1 MGIRKDTGNRPQ
13 GAQRCLK
20 IAANRVGSVYR
31 GAVDYPTCTEL
42 NKTSSIL
49 FNLAYC
55 LKALLPAGIGG
66 FMVADRFEEV
76 KIEQNRNQFFSSG
89 FSAKRE
95 SIFSSQRDCLHQP
108 ISIIKNPA
116 MKIAVRAA
124 DAGEITQDA
133 TNPVPA
139 LVKK

>member
-1 MGIRKDTGNRPQ
+1 M
-13 GAQRCLK
+13 AC
-20 IAANRVGSVYR
+20 IAYSGRDQSKPDLLYEKER
-31 GAVDYPTCTEL
+31 LPSTRL
-42 NKTSSIL
+42 NKIFIL
-49 FNLAYC
+49 FNRIYFF
-55 LKALLPAGIGG
+55 KVSSLPAGINGNI
-66 FMVADRFEEV
+66 VADGRVEV
-76 KIEQNRNQFFSSG
+76 KFEQNQNQNQVFSFW
-89 FSAKRE
+89 FSAKPE

-133 TNPVPA
+133 TSPVPA

>member
-1 MGIRKDTGNRPQ
+1 
-13 GAQRCLK
+13 
-20 IAANRVGSVYR
+20 
-31 GAVDYPTCTEL
+31 
-42 NKTSSIL
+42 
-49 FNLAYC
+49 
-55 LKALLPAGIGG
+55 
-66 FMVADRFEEV
+66 MVADRLEEV
-76 KIEQNRNQFFSSG
+76 KIEQSRNQFFSSG

>member
-1 MGIRKDTGNRPQ
+1 MHSIKLRHPDGYRQI
-13 GAQRCLK
+13 CLQAPK
-20 IAANRVGSVYR
+20 Y
-31 GAVDYPTCTEL
+31 AVKACKALSASTRL
-42 NKTSSIL
+42 NKIFIL
-49 FNLAYC
+49 FNRIYFF
-55 LKALLPAGIGG
+55 KVSSLPAGIDG
-66 FMVADRFEEV
+66 FMVADRLEEV

>member
-1 MGIRKDTGNRPQ
+1 M
-13 GAQRCLK
+13 AC
-20 IAANRVGSVYR
+20 IAYSGRDQSKTDLLYEKER
-31 GAVDYPTCTEL
+31 LPSTRL
-42 NKTSSIL
+42 NKIFIL
-49 FNLAYC
+49 FNRIYYF
-55 LKALLPAGIGG
+55 KVSSLPAGIDG
-66 FMVADRFEEV
+66 FMVAEV

-133 TNPVPA
+133 TYPVPA
-139 LVKK
+139 RVKK

>member
-1 MGIRKDTGNRPQ
+1 MGTDGS
-13 GAQRCLK
+13 
-20 IAANRVGSVYR
+20 IAN
-31 GAVDYPTCTEL
+31 
-42 NKTSSIL
+42 
-49 FNLAYC
+49 
-55 LKALLPAGIGG
+55 AL
-66 FMVADRFEEV
+66 DEV
-76 KIEQNRNQFFSSG
+76 KVEQNRNQVFSSWS
-89 FSAKRE
+89 SAKPE

-116 MKIAVRAA
+116 MKIAVRVA